1 MRKRIFSTILLLT
14 SALVLLTGYALTAEQ
29 RALADKLVRLHV
41 VANSDSEAD
50 QTVKLQVRDAV
61 LEETRRILA
70 DGEDPISVLRAGLAD
85 IERTA
90 NEALSKAG
98 SGDRATVSLESELFP
113 TREYETF
120 SLPAGRYTALR
131 VTIGEGRGRNWWCVV
146 YPALCLSASA
156 GEMEAAAQA
165 AGLSN
170 GEIALITGES
180 EGYTLKFKALEWLE
194 QLQAWLSES

>member
-1 MRKRIFSTILLLT
+1 MKRRIFSTILLLI

-29 RALADKLVRLHV
+29 RNLADKLVRLHV

-50 QTVKLQVRDAV
+50 QNVKLRVRDAV
-61 LEETRRILA
+61 LAETQQLLA
-70 DGEDPISVLRAGLAD
+70 GQANPEAALRTGIPAIEAAANQTLAG
-85 IERTA
+85 
-90 NEALSKAG
+90 AG
-98 SGDRATVSLESELFP
+98 STDRAAVSLGPELFP

-131 VTIGEGRGRNWWCVV
+131 VTIGEGRGHNWWCVV

-156 GEMEAAAQA
+156 GELEAAAQA
-165 AGLSN
+165 AGLSS
-170 GEIALITGES
+170 GEIALITGEA

-194 QLQAWLSES
+194 QIQDWLS